1 MLSTATILHYNP
13 FSFEQITCFLD
24 WRTWPRSHAGVDPTQ
39 KKREKKCTIH
49 SCFSFWTWVDWCLS
63 MFPFGRHSNPALD
76 TASELAILNAD
87 FIPRA
92 AFFAVFV
99 PRNTCLHGD
108 TELRLYC
115 IPSSKRCEVIDY
127 EERLGNIL
135 IGDGCSDRPMC
146 PNEKAYI
153 FLSDGIVTPLNP
165 RRLQR
170 LYIRWGNLFSNEKC
184 YIFLGCDWFYRPCI
198 FYS

>member
-1 MLSTATILHYNP
+1 MLVSIR
-13 FSFEQITCFLD
+13 C
-24 WRTWPRSHAGVDPTQ
+24 
-39 KKREKKCTIH
+39 KKKKEKKCTIH

-115 IPSSKRCEVIDY
+115 MPSSKRCEVIDC

-135 IGDGCSDRPMC
+135 IGDGSSERPMC
-146 PNEKAYI
+146 SNEKAYI